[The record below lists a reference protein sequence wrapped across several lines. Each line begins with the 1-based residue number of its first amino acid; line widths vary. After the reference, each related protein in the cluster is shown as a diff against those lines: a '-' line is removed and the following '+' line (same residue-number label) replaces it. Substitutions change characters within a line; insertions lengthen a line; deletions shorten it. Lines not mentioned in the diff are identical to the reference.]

1 MNNLVR
7 NVGKGKDGRRGFTL
21 IEVVMATMILAMSG
35 ATIASI
41 QYTSYASASI
51 AINRVEENLL
61 IRSILSSLM
70 VFKPENGEY
79 SGTLEDVLSGLGV
92 PLPPHKIDS
101 EVQIRVNV
109 GDYRPSTVPI
119 DLLRKITIV
128 IKNDYAE
135 TQFDYYVIKE

>member
-7 NVGKGKDGRRGFTL
+7 RIGKGTYGRRGFTL

-79 SGTLEDVLSGLGV
+79 SGTLEEVLSGLGV
-92 PLPPHKIDS
+92 PLPPQKIDS

-128 IKNDYAE
+128 ITNDYAE
-135 TQFDYYVIKE
+135 TQFDYYVVKE